1 MEQATRQ
8 LWSGEEEHNGLGKS
22 SSVAKINEMQMG
34 GETADS
40 PEEAMAAQCDGEF
53 LATIRHVF
61 LSSLNTTYEGMI
73 HHYELPQES
82 GNLLL
87 HSTKMARRGSLYTI
101 CHSRFYTYV
110 FA

>member
-1 MEQATRQ
+1 MGQATRQ
-8 LWSGEEEHNGLGKS
+8 LWSKEDEH
-22 SSVAKINEMQMG
+22 NEMQMG
-34 GETADS
+34 GEISDI
-40 PEEAMAAQCDGEF
+40 PGEAMEAQHDCEF

-87 HSTKMARRGSLYTI
+87 HSTKMARRGS
-101 CHSRFYTYV
+101 FYHMPFPVLHV

>member
-8 LWSGEEEHNGLGKS
+8 LWSREEEHNEHGKS

-34 GETADS
+34 GEIPDS
-40 PEEAMAAQCDGEF
+40 PGEAMAAQGDGEF

-87 HSTKMARRGSLYTI
+87 HSTKMARRGS
-101 CHSRFYTYV
+101 FYYIPFPFLYV